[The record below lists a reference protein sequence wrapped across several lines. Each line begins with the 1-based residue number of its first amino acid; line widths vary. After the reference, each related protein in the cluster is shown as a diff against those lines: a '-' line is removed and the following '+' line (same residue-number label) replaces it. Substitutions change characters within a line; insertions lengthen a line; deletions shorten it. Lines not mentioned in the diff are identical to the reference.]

1 MKTKAILLLCLFAI
15 TVQAQTLSKADI
27 YFNKLA
33 DKIFLAEGGTHTRF
47 AYGIKI
53 KVKDPRATCIKI
65 CKDAWSD
72 YCLLGCKG
80 DWIDYLGSIYAPTE
94 NATDDP
100 NHLNKNWPVNVRALM
115 AK

>member
-1 MKTKAILLLCLFAI
+1 MKTKAILLLCLLCL
-15 TVQAQTLSKADI
+15 TVHAQTLSQADI

-33 DKIFLAEGGTHTRF
+33 DCIYRAEGGTATRWP
-47 AYGIKI
+47 YGIKI

-80 DWIDYLGSIYAPTE
+80 DWVSYLANVYCP
-94 NATDDP
+94 TDDDATG
-100 NHLNKNWPVNVRALM
+100 LNKNWPVNVRALM
-115 AK
+115 AKH

>member
-1 MKTKAILLLCLFAI
+1 MLKATIALCLLCL
-15 TVQAQTLSKADI
+15 TVHAQPLSKADI
-27 YFNKLA
+27 YFNRLA
-33 DKIFLAEGGTHTRF
+33 DAIFKAENSPKWP
-47 AYGIKI
+47 YGIKA
-53 KVKDPRATCIKI
+53 KVKDPRETCIKI

-80 DWIDYLGSIYAPTE
+80 DWIEYLGSIYAPTE